1 MVSVVPESCWLI
13 VAGILG
19 GLILYLTETTVL
31 TPLSSGIFFF
41 IMLPPIIFD
50 AGYFMPNRPFFDHI
64 GTILL
69 FAVVGTIFNTIS
81 IGKRRSSDILIMYLC
96 IYYSECRCK
105 SLGLW
110 LDWHLWF
117 WYFTAWNTHILLT
130 DFGGWPRGRFGS
142 VWRSSCWSSTLHYRL
157 WRITPQRCRHSG
169 ILKLDLKFIFFFYRV
184 CFFVLGSL
192 QHVLRIQCHRSA
204 KHRSIRRCFRI
215 HFVHSCRTW
224 WDIDWHLLGIS
235 GWFRHTLH
243 SPGTFHRARVHIHHG
258 LHGLFE
264 CWSVSNVWNT
274 IVSKP
279 CLLRFA
285 RQSILLTTG

>member
-1 MVSVVPESCWLI
+1 MIQVLSVASKNGFPLSALNSWPKMVSVVPESCWLI

-184 CFFVLGSL
+184 CFFCTRFFTTCFTHTMPSVRKTSKHSTLL
-192 QHVLRIQCHRSA
+192 QDSFRS
-204 KHRSIRRCFRI
+204 
-215 HFVHSCRTW
+215 
-224 WDIDWHLLGIS
+224 
-235 GWFRHTLH
+235 
-243 SPGTFHRARVHIHHG
+243 
-258 LHGLFE
+258 
-264 CWSVSNVWNT
+264 
-274 IVSKP
+274 
-279 CLLRFA
+279 
-285 RQSILLTTG
+285 